1 MKRHN
6 NPFQANRF
14 ASNQSVRVC
23 LKRLVLFGSIFL
35 SAFASATERL
45 ALKESGHDSERRI
58 VARLYAK
65 DIQEAKSLP
74 TRGGA
79 TGPTIAIATLDLNRD
94 GKPEIFA
101 RLMHALFCG
110 SRGCRLVVLSM
121 QRDGDWKEIAQ
132 LISYGDIE
140 VHDDYKNDYRT
151 LAFDNSNKTWIFQ
164 NGRYQ

>member
-1 MKRHN
+1 MKRH

-14 ASNQSVRVC
+14 ASNRSVRVC

-58 VARLYAK
+58 VACLYAK
-65 DIQEAKSLP
+65 DIQEAQSLP
-74 TRGGA
+74 THGGA

-94 GKPEIFA
+94 GKPEIFTP
-101 RLMHALFCG
+101 LIHASFCG
-110 SRGCRLVVLSM
+110 SRGRRLVVLSM
-121 QRDGDWKEIAQ
+121 QRDGDWKEIAL

-164 NGRYQ
+164 NSRYQ